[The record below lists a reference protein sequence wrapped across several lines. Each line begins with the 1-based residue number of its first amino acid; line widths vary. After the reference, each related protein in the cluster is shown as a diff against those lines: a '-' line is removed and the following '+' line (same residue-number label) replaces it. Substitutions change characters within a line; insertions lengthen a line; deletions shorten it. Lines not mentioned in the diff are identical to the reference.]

1 MVETSGSERVSGS
14 RIFLANGVYVIALEV
29 EDGDFDAES
38 DQYVI
43 VYDPSEGLW
52 MQRFPRV
59 MLSSSSTLEI

>member
-1 MVETSGSERVSGS
+1 M
-14 RIFLANGVYVIALEV
+14 IALEV